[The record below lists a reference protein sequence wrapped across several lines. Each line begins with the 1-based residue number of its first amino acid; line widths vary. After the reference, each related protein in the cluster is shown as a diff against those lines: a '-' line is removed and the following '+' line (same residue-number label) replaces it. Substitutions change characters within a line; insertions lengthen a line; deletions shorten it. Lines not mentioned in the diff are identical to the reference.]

1 MEIIVT
7 SGTGSGPTPLA
18 AFDAALLAT
27 GVANYNLICL
37 SSIIPPGSVIQRIAY
52 TSPESDFGKRLYV
65 VMARHTETQPGKSAW
80 TGLGWVQNADAGN
93 GLFVEQ
99 DGSSQG
105 DVESSIRATLAAM
118 TATRKQSFGPI
129 QSEIAGI
136 ECQDRPVCAVVI
148 AVFKSQG
155 WES

>member
-1 MEIIVT
+1 MQIIVT
-7 SGTGSGPTPLA
+7 SGNGSGPTPLA
-18 AFDAALLAT
+18 AFDAALLAS

-37 SSIIPPGSVIQRIAY
+37 SSIIPPGSTIQRTAFI
-52 TSPESDFGKRLYV
+52 SPDEDFGKRLYV

-80 TGLGWVQNADAGN
+80 AGLGWVQNADAGN

-99 DGSSQG
+99 DGSSQ
-105 DVESSIRATLAAM
+105 DEVDTAIRATLAAM
-118 TATRKQSFGPI
+118 TATRKLSFG
-129 QSEIAGI
+129 QTQTEMTGI

-155 WES
+155 WKS